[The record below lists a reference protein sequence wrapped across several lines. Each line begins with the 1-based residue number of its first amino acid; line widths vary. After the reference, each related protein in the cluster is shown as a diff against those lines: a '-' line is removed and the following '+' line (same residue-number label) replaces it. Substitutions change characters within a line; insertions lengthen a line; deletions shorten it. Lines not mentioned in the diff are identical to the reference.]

1 MIKRISFKRLKL
13 LKLFKILKVLL
24 TLFLQVYAGLVT
36 ASAVGDGAPVI
47 SKVVRNGVANDKG
60 ALELESIRGCQ
71 HFVFRIS

>member
-13 LKLFKILKVLL
+13 LKIFRISKVLL
-24 TLFLQVYAGLVT
+24 TLFLQVYAGLV
-36 ASAVGDGAPVI
+36 AAPAVGDGTPVI
-47 SKVVRNGVANDKG
+47 AKVVRHGVTDDKG